1 MIYNN
6 LVLSLQR
13 ATTIRKEILARE
25 MAHSNRF
32 TGTWTSTCQWISV
45 SLHCKNSMQKCPEA
59 RERLYLPTHGS
70 DYFEIGSAK
79 QVATAGARTEERRR
93 ASWRVRPVSSISPN
107 ICYETRPSLSGNQR
121 RLHNIFLENQ
131 MTNHTQATAVQQ
143 ASDTTQ
149 QQLHDGQLT
158 RNVHIVSITPF

>member
-45 SLHCKNSMQKCPEA
+45 SLHCKNSMQKWPEA

-93 ASWRVRPVSSISPN
+93 ASATRVKPA
-107 ICYETRPSLSGNQR
+107 SLSTKIATTK
-121 RLHNIFLENQ
+121 RLRTSTGGL
-131 MTNHTQATAVQQ
+131 
-143 ASDTTQ
+143 
-149 QQLHDGQLT
+149 
-158 RNVHIVSITPF
+158 SITHCCRTQCNCIKHASTRISWCQTNI